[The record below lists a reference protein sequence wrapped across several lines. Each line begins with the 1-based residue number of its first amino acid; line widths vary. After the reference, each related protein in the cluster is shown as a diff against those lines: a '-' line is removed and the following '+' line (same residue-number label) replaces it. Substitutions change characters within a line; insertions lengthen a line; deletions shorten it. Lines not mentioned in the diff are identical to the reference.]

1 MGASPF
7 VFVRLKKVA
16 VSGCGKGNGARM
28 LHNVKISL
36 AAFLAMSACVAL
48 VSVADAAVQR
58 FTDEAGVVI
67 YTIDDDGSNASLRTR
82 SLISPMVIHVAPPSA
97 LRYILVP
104 PFSAMPAKT
113 VPACDGSLKTAVAVP
128 PRTATQLP
136 PPSGDRQSAR

>member
-1 MGASPF
+1 MGVVDVSSATPSSRSANATNFTKPASP
-7 VFVRLKKVA
+7 VLRK
-16 VSGCGKGNGARM
+16 RPPE
-28 LHNVKISL
+28 
-36 AAFLAMSACVAL
+36 
-48 VSVADAAVQR
+48 SVAA
-58 FTDEAGVVI
+58 